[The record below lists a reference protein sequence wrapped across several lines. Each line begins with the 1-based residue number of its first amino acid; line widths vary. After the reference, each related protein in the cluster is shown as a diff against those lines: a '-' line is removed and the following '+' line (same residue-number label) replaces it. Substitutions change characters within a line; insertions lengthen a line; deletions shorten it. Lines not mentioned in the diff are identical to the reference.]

1 MSDVSIVCAIKRLFV
16 SPAQLYYLRAGRDY
30 TIGRRG
36 TDILIGG
43 DQSVSRVH
51 ALVTVEDGSVW
62 VTDKRSKF
70 GTRVGGVK
78 VESGGKVELGQ
89 GVTFTVGQGT
99 STFR

>member
-1 MSDVSIVCAIKRLFV
+1 MNL
-16 SPAQLYYLRAGRDY
+16 AQLYYLPAEREY

-51 ALVTVEDGSVW
+51 ALVCVDDGGRVW
-62 VTDKRSKF
+62 LTDKHSKF

-78 VESGGKVELGQ
+78 VESGGRVELQEGA
-89 GVTFTVGQGT
+89 VFTVGQGT
-99 STFR
+99 SSYR